1 MLCKLFFGI
10 IVLTIVNI
18 DLDTSDLTD
27 HINDCVID
35 LDTSGLTNHINKCV
49 DKLTTRETI

>member
-18 DLDTSDLTD
+18 DLDTSGLTD
-27 HINDCVID
+27 HINDCV
-35 LDTSGLTNHINKCV
+35 
-49 DKLTTRETI
+49 DKLMTGETIQKVLCKLFFGLLSY